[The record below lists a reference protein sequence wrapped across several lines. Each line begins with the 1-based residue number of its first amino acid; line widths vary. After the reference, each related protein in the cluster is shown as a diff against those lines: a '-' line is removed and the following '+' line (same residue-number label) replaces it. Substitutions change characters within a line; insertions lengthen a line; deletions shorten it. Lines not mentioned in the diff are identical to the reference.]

1 MATLAS
7 NELNETEKKLLVIT
21 RQGKSIL
28 LILLLYIF
36 IQNITNVHTYI
47 HIYELFTRFV
57 SVLRITAVTFVQ
69 MHCTTFPAYPS
80 RCITQSWRNG
90 RLYFTFTS
98 PLLHLYLAFTSVIS
112 WLQVKKNNKLL
123 KKPLLLLLF
132 ISFCGFWITWFT
144 KYKTMYSEIPCQ
156 PSVNCL

>member
-7 NELNETEKKLLVIT
+7 NELNETEKKLSVIT

-98 PLLHLYLAFTSVIS
+98 PLLPWFHDCRWKRTISCSKSLYCCCFLYHFAVSELHDLLSTRLCIQRFHASHQLIVFK
-112 WLQVKKNNKLL
+112 LQ
-123 KKPLLLLLF
+123 P
-132 ISFCGFWITWFT
+132 
-144 KYKTMYSEIPCQ
+144 
-156 PSVNCL
+156 

>member
-36 IQNITNVHTYI
+36 IQNITNVYTYT
-47 HIYELFTRFV
+47 HIWTIYSFCERL
-57 SVLRITAVTFVQ
+57 
-69 MHCTTFPAYPS
+69 AYHRSHFCSNALHHFSCLPEQVHYAKL
-80 RCITQSWRNG
+80 TQW
-90 RLYFTFTS
+90 S